1 MGEFTQPLILTQY
14 KSFPRSMFEQ
24 VVESVILLFVAVD
37 PIALIPIFAS
47 LTQGLSKQE
56 IKKVYI
62 HASLVSLGILSAFWL
77 FGASVLTVMG
87 ISMSSFK
94 IIGGLFLVA
103 IAFQMV
109 LEQRQERRQNT
120 ADVALDDESLQTLAI
135 FPIATPLIAGPG
147 AMTAALLLAEERSS
161 DPIEVMINFSPILII
176 VALAAIAMWLSAN
189 LAKRVS
195 PTIIIVVQKIFGILL
210 GALAIEFVV
219 SGIRESFNLIN

>member
-1 MGEFTQPLILTQY
+1 MGFTQPLIQIPFRL
-14 KSFPRSMFEQ
+14 SLLNMFDQ
-24 VVESVILLFVAVD
+24 AIESIILLFVAVD

-47 LTQGLSKQE
+47 LTQGLTKQE
-56 IKKVYI
+56 CKKVYI
-62 HASLVSLGILSAFWL
+62 HASLVAFGILAAFWL
-77 FGASVLTVMG
+77 FGGSVLAIMG

-94 IIGGLFLVA
+94 IIGGLFLIA

-120 ADVALDDESLQTLAI
+120 ADVALDDESLQSLAI

-147 AMTAALLLAEERSS
+147 AMTAALLIAEQRSS
-161 DPIEVMINFSPILII
+161 DPLEMIINFTPIIFII
-176 VALAAIAMWLSAN
+176 VLAALAMWLSAN

-195 PTIIIVVQKIFGILL
+195 PTIIVVIQKIFGILL

-219 SGIRESFNLIN
+219 SGIRESFNLLG